1 MSTKKTNRSQQQSA
15 DQKLIDG
22 LTKHAATI
30 PFLVVGGA
38 SHPTA
43 DIINAVQARL
53 ATASA
58 ALSTRATWLNAVKV
72 DAEERSKTK
81 VFVSGV
87 RQALHV
93 AFAGFIDTLADFG
106 LTPRKPPAA
115 RTPEQK
121 AAAAA
126 KAKATRLAR
135 HTMGAKQ
142 KKGVKGAVTGVVVTA
157 VIAPQPSATQPTAAV
172 TTSPIAPTTS
182 PGASSGGTPHP

>member
-1 MSTKKTNRSQQQSA
+1 MSTKKTNRSEQQSA

-53 ATASA
+53 ATATA
-58 ALSTRATWLNAVKV
+58 ALSTRATWLNAVKA
-72 DAEERSKTK
+72 DADERSKTK

-87 RQALHV
+87 RQALQV
-93 AFAGFIDTLADFG
+93 AFAGSIDTLADFG

-126 KAKATRLAR
+126 KARATRVAR

-142 KKGVKGAVTGVVVTA
+142 KKGVRGAVTGVVVTPVTA
-157 VIAPQPSATQPTAAV
+157 AQPSAAQPTAAAAAGA
-172 TTSPIAPTTS
+172 SAPAPST
-182 PGASSGGTPHP
+182 GASSGGTPHP